1 MERPGSPAMVEEPS
15 NPVLEEIQRR
25 RESMGKW
32 RGRTP
37 TGKVLPGGKKR
48 RAKTRKSKKS
58 RRVTRRK
65 L

>member
-1 MERPGSPAMVEEPS
+1 MERPSSPIMAEEPA
-15 NPVLEEIQRR
+15 NPVQEEIQRR

-37 TGKVLPGGKKR
+37 TGKILPGGKKR
-48 RAKTRKSKKS
+48 RTKTRKSKKS